1 MQTIT
6 PFLWFDHQAE
16 EAVNFYV
23 SLFEHAEILNVERY
37 GEGGPG
43 DPGTV
48 MTMSFRLAGQDFMAL
63 KRRPGI
69 SIQRGHFL
77 FCELRNPGRGRRLW
91 DELAKGGEV
100 MDCGWVK
107 DRYGVTWQIVPTILG
122 QLLQDPD
129 PQKAGRVVQAMLKMK
144 KLDIQALQ
152 AAYEQS

>member
-43 DPGTV
+43 EPGTV
-48 MTMSFRLAGQDFMAL
+48 MTMSFRLAGQDFIAL
-63 KRRPGI
+63 NGGPEYQF
-69 SIQRGHFL
+69 SEATSF
-77 FCELRNPGRGRRLW
+77 FVNCETQAEVDRLW

-122 QLLQDPD
+122 QLLQDP
-129 PQKAGRVVQAMLKMK
+129 
-144 KLDIQALQ
+144 
-152 AAYEQS
+152 

>member
-37 GEGGPG
+37 GEGGPRE
-43 DPGTV
+43 PGTV
-48 MTMSFRLAGQDFMAL
+48 MTMSFRLAGQDFIAL
-63 KRRPGI
+63 NGGPEYQF
-69 SIQRGHFL
+69 SEATSF
-77 FCELRNPGRGRRLW
+77 FVNCETQAEVDRLW

>member
-63 KRRPGI
+63 NGGPEYQF
-69 SIQRGHFL
+69 SEATSF
-77 FCELRNPGRGRRLW
+77 FVNCETQAEVDRLW